1 MLKIVKA
8 SIAFAVT
15 SLLVTAPAQATV
27 NEALQNIC
35 SIIKADDKGQL
46 RKKMKKVQSEYNLRL
61 QDYYHGVSCGGNSL
75 IRTAMLNNAVE
86 TGTLLVKKMPK
97 KDLAAPEQDGKTLQ
111 AWVAEQGLVDSEV
124 AQALAERI

>member
-46 RKKMKKVQSEYNLRL
+46 RKKMKKVQTEYNLRL

-97 KDLAAPEQDGKTLQ
+97 KHLAAPEQDGKTLQ

>member
-35 SIIKADDKGQL
+35 SIIKADDKGHAYSNYTTND
-46 RKKMKKVQSEYNLRL
+46 KEM
-61 QDYYHGVSCGGNSL
+61 
-75 IRTAMLNNAVE
+75 MLE
-86 TGTLLVKKMPK
+86 LL
-97 KDLAAPEQDGKTLQ
+97 
-111 AWVAEQGLVDSEV
+111 
-124 AQALAERI
+124 